1 MPDYTRDQIADLWE
15 KARDAIQ
22 FRRQNYDLKWSELDA
37 FDRGEQWTIA
47 GQMPSWIPKPSTN
60 FVSKV
65 KRYKTG
71 NLVLEDY
78 MGELK
83 PLAPENEG
91 AIWQLQKFYEQIWDK
106 LNMKYHILDVVRT
119 SRLLGTGIL
128 YVGWD
133 EAYIG
138 GTRGHL
144 YQGEILVKEIE
155 PSTFFVDPTA
165 FDLEEALYC
174 GTFVRTTEE
183 HIMMDPT
190 IEDKYKK
197 DFKERRRQYTGA
209 SGQEDRGEIYYNRDF
224 GSYQDMEVVDLMTI
238 YEKIPN
244 DDGIGYSIRVSYI
257 ADGVLIKTVE
267 ELQPNVFP
275 FIILYQHKQRMDF
288 WGISDCSLILPNV
301 KMINKVQSIIGTLA
315 TLYQNPQKVVFEGS
329 GIDPRIVS
337 KYGNAFGLVLM
348 SKSPDLRNAI
358 ANVDTADIPIALMNY
373 IEFLKNDIEDF
384 TGISQFSTGASS
396 GSIQTSAGINS
407 MIARSLVG
415 EQDEFLIFEK
425 FLEKVTHA
433 ILMNAIEYYT
443 DDRVMRMRD
452 TNPNNDFEYEYV
464 PFRADEFRDLA
475 WDYSVDITLKM
486 KNTEQSRQQ
495 IMQMLSEW
503 QLQYSPG
510 VPLVTAADI
519 VKAFNPPNRDV
530 ILARIEEQERQMDF
544 QMAAQLT
551 QVVLAAVQAGQPP
564 EAIAQLVYQ
573 TLNPEQ
579 QSMGNVQQR
588 QQGMPGQP
596 AQPMS
601 QQ

>member
-1 MPDYTRDQIADLWE
+1 MPDYTREEIATLWE

-22 FRRQNYDLKWSELDA
+22 FRRQNYDLKWKEVDA
-37 FDRGEQWTIA
+37 FDRGEQWLIS

-60 FVSKV
+60 YVSKV

-71 NLVLEDY
+71 NLMLEDY
-78 MGELK
+78 LGELK
-83 PLAPENEG
+83 PLAPENE
-91 AIWQLQKFYEQIWDK
+91 AQIWMLQRFYEQLWDK

-133 EAYIG
+133 EGHIG

-165 FDLEEALYC
+165 FSLEEALYC
-174 GTFVRTTEE
+174 GTFVRTTED

-197 DFKERRRQYTGA
+197 DFKERRRMYTGA

-224 GSYQDMEVVDLMTI
+224 GSYQDMEVVDLMTV
-238 YEKIPN
+238 YEKVPN
-244 DDGIGYSIRVSYI
+244 DDGMGYTIRVTYI
-257 ADGVLIKTVE
+257 ADGVLIKTIE
-267 ELQPNVFP
+267 EFKPNIFP
-275 FIILYQHKQRMDF
+275 FMVLYQHKQRMDF
-288 WGISDCSLILPNV
+288 WGISDCQLILPNV

-358 ANVDTADIPIALMNY
+358 SHVQPADIPMTLLNY

-384 TGISQFSTGASS
+384 TGISQFATGASS

-407 MIARSLVG
+407 MIQRSMVG
-415 EQDEFLIFEK
+415 EQDEFLMFEA
-425 FLEKVTHA
+425 FLEKITYA
-433 ILMNAIEYYT
+433 ILQNAIEYYT

-452 TNPNNDFEYEYV
+452 TNPNNDFEYEYI
-464 PFRADEFRDLA
+464 PFRAEEFQDLA
-475 WDYSVDITLKM
+475 WDFSVDIAQKLKH
-486 KNTEQSRQQ
+486 NEQSKQQ

-519 VKAFNPPNRDV
+519 VKAFNPPNRDA
-530 ILARIEEQERQMDF
+530 ILERIEQQEKQQDY
-544 QMAAQLT
+544 QMAAQMA
-551 QVVLAAVQAGQPP
+551 QAVMQAVQAGQPA
-564 EAIAQLVYQ
+564 EVIAQLIF
-573 TLNPEQ
+573 
-579 QSMGNVQQR
+579 SMMNMEGPMLGDVQRR
-588 QQGMPGQP
+588 QQGMAGVPP
-596 AQPMS
+596 QPMNR
-601 QQ
+601 

>member
-22 FRRQNYDLKWSELDA
+22 FRRQNYDLKWKELDA

-78 MGELK
+78 LGELK

-144 YQGEILVKEIE
+144 YQGEILIKEIE

-183 HIMMDPT
+183 HILMDPT

-244 DDGIGYSIRVSYI
+244 DDGIGYTIRVSYI

-425 FLEKVTHA
+425 FLEKVTNA

-551 QVVLAAVQAGQPP
+551 QVILAAVQAGQPP

-579 QSMGNVQQR
+579 QGMGNVQRR

>member
-1 MPDYTRDQIADLWE
+1 MPEYTREEIATLWE
-15 KARDAIQ
+15 KVRDAIQ
-22 FRRQNYDLKWSELDA
+22 FRRQNYDLKWKEVDA
-37 FDRGEQWTIA
+37 FDRGEQWLIS

-60 FVSKV
+60 YVSKV

-71 NLVLEDY
+71 NLMLEDY

-83 PLAPENEG
+83 PLAPENE
-91 AIWQLQKFYEQIWDK
+91 AQIWMLQRFYEQLWDK

-128 YVGWD
+128 YIGWD
-133 EAYIG
+133 EGYIG

-165 FDLEEALYC
+165 FSLEEALYC
-174 GTFVRTTEE
+174 GTFIRTTED

-197 DFKERRRQYTGA
+197 DFKERRRMYTGA

-224 GSYQDMEVVDLMTI
+224 GSYQDMEVVDLMTV

-244 DDGIGYSIRVSYI
+244 DDGMGYTIRVTYL
-257 ADGVLIKTVE
+257 ADGVLIKTIDE
-267 ELQPNVFP
+267 FKPNLFP
-275 FIILYQHKQRMDF
+275 FIVLYQHKQRMDF
-288 WGISDCSLILPNV
+288 WGISDCQLILPNV

-358 ANVDTADIPIALMNY
+358 SHVQPADIPMTLLNY
-373 IEFLKNDIEDF
+373 IQFLKTDIEDF
-384 TGISQFSTGASS
+384 TGISQFATGASS

-407 MIARSLVG
+407 MIQRSMVG
-415 EQDEFLIFEK
+415 EQDEFLMFES
-425 FLEKVTHA
+425 FLEKATYA

-452 TNPNNDFEYEYV
+452 TNPNNDFEYEYI
-464 PFRADEFRDLA
+464 PFRAEEFTDLA
-475 WDYSVDITLKM
+475 WDFSVDIAQKLKH
-486 KNTEQSRQQ
+486 NEQSKQQ

-519 VKAFNPPNRDV
+519 VKAFNPPNRDS
-530 ILARIEEQERQMDF
+530 ILERIEQQEKQQDY
-544 QMAAQLT
+544 QMAAQMA
-551 QVVLAAVQAGQPP
+551 QAVMQAVQAGQPA
-564 EAIAQLVYQ
+564 EVIAQLIYQ
-573 TLNPEQ
+573 MLNSEGPA
-579 QSMGNVQQR
+579 MGDVQRR

-596 AQPMS
+596 PQPMN
-601 QQ
+601 Q

>member
-1 MPDYTRDQIADLWE
+1 MPEYTRDQIADLWE

-22 FRRQNYDLKWSELDA
+22 FRRQNYDLRWKELDA
-37 FDRGEQWTIA
+37 FDRGEQWSIA

-60 FVSKV
+60 YVSKV

-78 MGELK
+78 IGELK
-83 PLAPENEG
+83 PLAPENEPQ
-91 AIWQLQKFYEQIWDK
+91 IWILQRFYEQLWDK

-133 EAYIG
+133 EANIG

-174 GTFVRTTEE
+174 GTFVRTTED
-183 HIMMDPT
+183 HIMMDPS

-197 DFKERRRQYTGA
+197 DFKERRRVYTGA

-224 GSYQDMEVVDLMTI
+224 GTYQELNIVDLMTI
-238 YEKIPN
+238 YEKIAN
-244 DDGIGYSIRVSYI
+244 DDGIGYTIRVSTI
-257 ADGVLIKTVE
+257 ADGVLIKVIE
-267 ELQPNVFP
+267 ELKPNVFP
-275 FIILYQHKQRMDF
+275 FIMLHQHKQRMDF
-288 WGISDCSLILPNV
+288 WGISDCELILPNV

-315 TLYQNPQKVVFEGS
+315 TLYQNPQKVIFEGS

-358 ANVDTADIPIALMNY
+358 AHVDPADIPMTLLNY

-384 TGISQFSTGASS
+384 TGISQFASGASS
-396 GSIQTSAGINS
+396 GSVQTSAGINS
-407 MIARSLVG
+407 MIARSMVG
-415 EQDEFLIFEK
+415 EQDEYLMFER
-425 FLEKVTHA
+425 FLEKITYA

-443 DDRVMRMRD
+443 DDRVMRMKD
-452 TNPNNDFEYEYV
+452 PNPNNDFEYEYV

-475 WDYSVDITLKM
+475 WDYSVDITQKI
-486 KNTEQSRQQ
+486 KGTEQNKRQV
-495 IMQMLSEW
+495 MQMLSEW

-510 VPLVTAADI
+510 IPLVSPGDI
-519 VKAFNPPNRDV
+519 VKAFDPPNRDV
-530 ILARIEEQERQMDF
+530 ILARIEDQERQADF
-544 QMAAQLT
+544 STAAQIA
-551 QVVLAAVQAGQPP
+551 QLALQAIDAGQPAAVVA
-564 EAIAQLVYQ
+564 ELVYNI
-573 TLNPEQ
+573 LNPGQ
-579 QSMGNVQQR
+579 QGLGDVQRR
-588 QQGMPGQP
+588 QQGMEGTP
-596 AQPMS
+596 AQPMNR
-601 QQ
+601 

>member
-1 MPDYTRDQIADLWE
+1 MPDYTREEIATLWE

-22 FRRQNYDLKWSELDA
+22 FRRQYIDLRWKELDA
-37 FDRGEQWTIA
+37 FDRGEQWSIA

-60 FVSKV
+60 YVSKV

-71 NLVLEDY
+71 NLMLEDY
-78 MGELK
+78 LGELK
-83 PLAPENEG
+83 PLAPENE
-91 AIWQLQKFYEQIWDK
+91 AQIWMLQRFYEQLWDK
-106 LNMKYHILDVVRT
+106 LNMKYQILNVVRT

-133 EAYIG
+133 EGYIG

-165 FDLEEALYC
+165 FSLEEALYC
-174 GTFVRTTEE
+174 GTFIRTTED
-183 HIMMDPT
+183 HILMDPT
-190 IEDKYKK
+190 IEEKYKK
-197 DFKERRRQYTGA
+197 DFKERRRVYTGA

-224 GSYQDMEVVDLMTI
+224 GTYQDMEVVDLMAI
-238 YEKIPN
+238 YEKVPN
-244 DDGIGYSIRVSYI
+244 DDGLGYTIRVSYI

-267 ELQPNVFP
+267 ELKPNNFP
-275 FIILYQHKQRMDF
+275 FVVLYQHKQRMDF
-288 WGISDCSLILPNV
+288 WGISDCELILPNV

-358 ANVDTADIPIALMNY
+358 SHVQPADIPLTLLNY
-373 IEFLKNDIEDF
+373 VEFLKNDIEDF
-384 TGISQFSTGASS
+384 TGISQFASGASS
-396 GSIQTSAGINS
+396 GSVQTSAGINS

-415 EQDEFLIFEK
+415 EQDEFLMFEQ
-425 FLEKVTHA
+425 FLEKISYA
-433 ILMNAIEYYT
+433 LLNNAIEYYT

-452 TNPNNDFEYEYV
+452 TNPNNDFEYEYI
-464 PFRADEFRDLA
+464 PFNAAEFQELA
-475 WDYSVDITLKM
+475 WDFSIDIAQKLKHTDQN
-486 KNTEQSRQQ
+486 KQQ

-503 QLQYSPG
+503 QMQYSPG
-510 VPLVTAADI
+510 VALVTASDI
-519 VKAFNPPNRDV
+519 VKAFNPPNRDA
-530 ILARIEEQERQMDF
+530 ILERIQQQEQQQDYE
-544 QMAAQLT
+544 MAAQMA
-551 QVVLAAVQAGQPP
+551 QVVMQAVQAGQPP
-564 EAIAQLVYQ
+564 EIVAQLIYSM
-573 TLNPEQ
+573 LNSEGPA
-579 QSMGNVQQR
+579 MGDVQRR

>member
-1 MPDYTRDQIADLWE
+1 MPEYTREEIATLWE

-22 FRRQNYDLKWSELDA
+22 FRRQNYDLKWKELDA

-60 FVSKV
+60 YVSKV

-71 NLVLEDY
+71 NMMLEDY

-83 PLAPENEG
+83 PLAPENE
-91 AIWQLQKFYEQIWDK
+91 AQIWMLQRFYEQLWDK
-106 LNMKYHILDVVRT
+106 LNMKYKILDVVRT

-133 EAYIG
+133 EGYMG

-155 PSTFFVDPTA
+155 PSTFFIDPTA
-165 FDLEEALYC
+165 FSLEEALYC
-174 GTFVRTTEE
+174 GTYIRTTET

-197 DFKERRRQYTGA
+197 DFKERRRAYTGA

-224 GSYQDMEVVDLMTI
+224 GTYQDLEVVDLMTVF
-238 YEKIPN
+238 EKVVN
-244 DDGIGYSIRVSYI
+244 DDGMGYTIRVSYI
-257 ADGVLIKTVE
+257 ADGVLIKTIE
-267 ELQPNVFP
+267 EFKPNLFP
-275 FIILYQHKQRMDF
+275 FVVLYQHKQRMDF

-358 ANVDTADIPIALMNY
+358 THVQPADIPMTLMNY

-384 TGISQFSTGASS
+384 TGISQFATGASS

-415 EQDEFLIFEK
+415 EHDEFLVFEQ
-425 FLEKVTHA
+425 FLEKITNA
-433 ILMNAIEYYT
+433 LLLNAIEYYT

-452 TNPNNDFEYEYV
+452 TNPNNDFEYEYI
-464 PFRADEFRDLA
+464 PFRAEEFQDLV
-475 WDYSVDITLKM
+475 WDFSVDIAQKM
-486 KNTEQSRQQ
+486 KNNDQTKQQ
-495 IMQMLSEW
+495 TMQMLSEW

-510 VPLVTAADI
+510 VPLVTASDI
-519 VKAFNPPNRDV
+519 VKAFNPPNRDA
-530 ILARIEEQERQMDF
+530 ILERIDQQERQQDY
-544 QMAAQLT
+544 QMAAQMA
-551 QVVLAAVQAGQPP
+551 QAVMQAVQAGQPA
-564 EAIAQLVYQ
+564 EVVAQLIF
-573 TLNPEQ
+573 TMMNMEGPML
-579 QSMGNVQQR
+579 GDVQRR

-596 AQPMS
+596 AQPMNR
-601 QQ
+601 